1 MGTNLIP
8 LWCPDRVLASPGAI
22 WHAEFVRLDRYAY
35 RSGVPWPHLVVDEA
49 FDPDLV
55 VSAASFIT
63 SLPDEQ
69 FVWYATRRVHRGTLS
84 DRDAMGAAAGSL
96 WSSLT
101 SDEFVDDLGDLT
113 GIAGLHT
120 DPHLASAGVY
130 VTRPGGWQRAHQDP
144 PRHPVTGLW
153 NRVAVLLY
161 LSDWQPGDGGELELW
176 PEDMAS
182 PPTIIE
188 PRPGRMVIFA
198 PTARTLHGVRRSS
211 CSVRRIALASRYYSV
226 ESPSVSPRF
235 IERCRFGIY
244 DALFRLRTSA

>member
-1 MGTNLIP
+1 LLHPGQSGTL
-8 LWCPDRVLASPGAI
+8 SPVGLDQ
-22 WHAEFVRLDRYAY
+22 HAYG
-35 RSGVPWPHLVVDEA
+35 SGDPWPHLVIDEA

-55 VSAASFIT
+55 TSAASFIA
-63 SLPDEQ
+63 SVPDET
-69 FVWYATRRVHRGTLS
+69 FVWYTTRRVHRGTLS
-84 DRDAMGAAAGSL
+84 DREAMGAAARSL
-96 WSSLT
+96 WSALG

-130 VTRPGGWQRAHQDP
+130 VTPPGGWQRPHQDP
-144 PRHPVTGLW
+144 PRHPITGLW

-182 PPTIIE
+182 PPTTIE

-198 PTARTLHGVRRSS
+198 PTAQTLHGVRRSS
-211 CSVRRIALASRYYSV
+211 CSVRRIALASRYYSA
-226 ESPSVSPRF
+226 ERPSVSPGF

-244 DALFRLRTSA
+244 DRLFRLRTSA